1 MINMTNLINLL
12 KKFRAVVFGAI
23 ALFLYLFGYKNA
35 RDSAENQK
43 RKEENNAIKK
53 ATEARRSLT
62 NPDRIER
69 LHNKYKR

>member
-1 MINMTNLINLL
+1 MINLTKLINLL
-12 KKFRAVVFGAI
+12 KKCRAVVFGAI
-23 ALFLYLFGYKNA
+23 ALFLYAFGYKNA
-35 RDSAENQK
+35 RESAENQK
-43 RKEENNAIKK
+43 NKEENNAIKK

>member
-1 MINMTNLINLL
+1 MINMTSLINLI

-35 RDSAENQK
+35 RESAENQK
-43 RKEENNAIKK
+43 NKEENNAVQK
-53 ATEARRSLT
+53 AQDARRSLT
-62 NPDRIER
+62 NPNRTER

>member
-1 MINMTNLINLL
+1 MTSLINLT
-12 KKFRAVVFGAI
+12 KKFRAVVFGSI

-35 RDSAENQK
+35 RESAENQK
-43 RKEENNAIKK
+43 NKEENNAVQK
-53 ATEARRSLT
+53 AQEARRSLS

>member
-1 MINMTNLINLL
+1 MISMTSLINLI

-35 RDSAENQK
+35 RESAENQK
-43 RKEENNAIKK
+43 NKEENNAVQK
-53 ATEARRSLT
+53 AQEARRSLT
-62 NPDRIER
+62 NPNRTER

>member
-1 MINMTNLINLL
+1 MMEIL

-35 RDSAENQK
+35 RESAENQK
-43 RKEENNAIKK
+43 NKEENNAVQK
-53 ATEARRSLT
+53 AKEARRSLT
-62 NPDRIER
+62 NPNRTER

>member
-1 MINMTNLINLL
+1 MINTTNLLNLI
-12 KKFRAVVFGAI
+12 KKFRAVVFGTI

-35 RDSAENQK
+35 RESAENQK
-43 RKEENNAIKK
+43 NKEENNAIKK
-53 ATEARRSLT
+53 AQEARRSLS